1 MKKYLLLTSLFLIQN
16 IIISNAQLRWGTTY
30 NNFKCGWAT
39 SFSILD
45 GGILVRN
52 GIKSNGVYGIKYT
65 VHNKND
71 GVILFSDSFSNLN
84 SQIFTNSVIYYPFDA
99 ILKHSRKI
107 FTTKAG
113 LYHTLDSSN
122 YITYLSI
129 FDPITFVST
138 NKVIGDSGRS
148 TFCNSIIE
156 ISANKLAIGYT
167 SKDKRYDAG
176 YPSRFGLMYIDTF
189 GNILFKDTFASKEFE
204 LFINMVKDK
213 NDNIYMCGSNSI
225 YPFSQYNFENC
236 VKKIAP
242 NGTLL
247 LNKFISKRGNHN
259 QGFINNISNS
269 NGPNFVVI
277 NAQARNPYGVGGYF
291 GTSNM
296 LNFTYLDSN
305 VNITHIDSFYRDY
318 YCTIWGTKTLR
329 NGDILIFGRRW
340 DDTINSNYE
349 PEIGWATRVDSLGKI
364 KWDRMYILRDSVH
377 HNITDAEEDTDGS
390 IYFSGVSG
398 PKDTIILQS
407 SMLIRVDSNG
417 CLDSTF
423 CYPLGIREITKIPD
437 AAIQLYPNPARN
449 NITLLLNDAQY
460 IGGQASIYTTEGK
473 LVARLNKVVQK
484 QVIDV
489 QGYATGNYY
498 LQYSVG
504 DWRGGVM
511 FRVE

>member
-1 MKKYLLLTSLFLIQN
+1 
-16 IIISNAQLRWGTTY
+16 
-30 NNFKCGWAT
+30 
-39 SFSILD
+39 
-45 GGILVRN
+45 
-52 GIKSNGVYGIKYT
+52 
-65 VHNKND
+65 
-71 GVILFSDSFSNLN
+71 
-84 SQIFTNSVIYYPFDA
+84 
-99 ILKHSRKI
+99 
-107 FTTKAG
+107 
-113 LYHTLDSSN
+113 
-122 YITYLSI
+122 
-129 FDPITFVST
+129 
-138 NKVIGDSGRS
+138 
-148 TFCNSIIE
+148 
-156 ISANKLAIGYT
+156 
-167 SKDKRYDAG
+167 
-176 YPSRFGLMYIDTF
+176 
-189 GNILFKDTFASKEFE
+189 
-204 LFINMVKDK
+204 
-213 NDNIYMCGSNSI
+213 
-225 YPFSQYNFENC
+225 
-236 VKKIAP
+236 
-242 NGTLL
+242 
-247 LNKFISKRGNHN
+247 
-259 QGFINNISNS
+259 
-269 NGPNFVVI
+269 
-277 NAQARNPYGVGGYF
+277 
-291 GTSNM
+291 M

-340 DDTINSNYE
+340 DDTIYNNSNYR

-417 CLDSTF
+417 CLDTNF

-460 IGGQASIYTTEGK
+460 IGGQANIYTTEGK
-473 LVARLNKVVQK
+473 LVARLNKAVQK

-489 QGYATGNYY
+489 QGYAVGNYY